1 MTNEETDEPTKF
13 TDKENEEIKRFRYGF
28 DWLELAIEAA
38 KASTTDR
45 LQLSYLAGIEIYSE
59 GYAEPGYENPETGIV
74 VSANWNKNFDTG
86 DTTMGQ
92 LSKALEALGIAMEWC
107 DEWTDCCECHRAL
120 RTSPDSYSWSPS
132 YVCSDGWLTCLECS
146 DVEEHF
152 FDLEGD
158 PNSINQIEQFDPSEN
173 GYVLICNDFQHGF
186 HPGQDA
192 DPSNIAKLL
201 SGSGFSRFIFNLD
214 AKGQWDIDFSVWMHK
229 DEAGGELGEGLIRA
243 KRVLETGKT
252 DGPSVSGAMER
263 GLKQASQQSA
273 ELRAQGV
280 EGIVYSNITMNG
292 AETRV
297 VSNEEFVKGIK

>member
-1 MTNEETDEPTKF
+1 MTNEEDDEPTKF
-13 TDKENEEIKRFRYGF
+13 TDKENGEIKLFRHGF

-45 LQLSYLAGIEIYSE
+45 LQLSYLEGIEIYSE

-86 DTTMGQ
+86 DKTMGK
-92 LSKALEALGIAMEWC
+92 LANVLDALDIAIEWC

-120 RTSPDSYSWSPS
+120 RTSPNSYSWSPS

-152 FDLEGD
+152 LDLEGSSD
-158 PNSINQIEQFDPSEN
+158 SINQIEQFDPSEN
-173 GYVLICNDFQHGF
+173 GYLLICNDFEHGF
-186 HPGQDA
+186 HRGQDA
-192 DPSNIAKLL
+192 DPKLIAKLL
-201 SGSGFSRFIFNLD
+201 RDSGFKRFIFNLD
-214 AKGQWDIDFSVWMHK
+214 SKGQWDIDFSVWMHR
-229 DEAGGELGEGLIRA
+229 DEAGGELGDGLIRA

-252 DGPSVSGAMER
+252 NGPSVAGAMER
-263 GLKQASQQSA
+263 GLRESLQQGND
-273 ELRAQGV
+273 LRAAG
-280 EGIVYSNITMNG
+280 ETGMIYSKITEDG

-297 VSNEEFVKGIK
+297 VSKEEFVKGIK

>member
-45 LQLSYLAGIEIYSE
+45 LQLSYLEGIEIYSE
-59 GYAEPGYENPETGIV
+59 GYAEPGYENPESGIV
-74 VSANWNKNFDTG
+74 VKANWNKNFDTG
-86 DTTMGQ
+86 DKTMGK
-92 LSKALEALGIAMEWC
+92 LANVLDALDIAIEWC

-120 RTSPDSYSWSPS
+120 RTSPNSYSWSPS

-152 FDLEGD
+152 LDLEGSSD
-158 PNSINQIEQFDPSEN
+158 SINQIEQFDPSEN
-173 GYVLICNDFQHGF
+173 GYYLICDDFENGL

-192 DPSNIAKLL
+192 DPKMIAKLL
-201 SGSGFSRFIFNLD
+201 RGSGFKRFIFNLD
-214 AKGQWDIDFSVWMHK
+214 GKGQFDIDFSVWMHK

-263 GLKQASQQSA
+263 GLRESLQQGND
-273 ELRAQGV
+273 LRAAG
-280 EGIVYSNITMNG
+280 ETGMIYSKITEDG

-297 VSNEEFVKGIK
+297 VSKEEFVKGIK